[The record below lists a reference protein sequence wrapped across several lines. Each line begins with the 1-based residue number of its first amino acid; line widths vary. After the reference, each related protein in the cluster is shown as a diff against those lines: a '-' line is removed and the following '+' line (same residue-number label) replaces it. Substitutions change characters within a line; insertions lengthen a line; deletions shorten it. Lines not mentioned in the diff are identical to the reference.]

1 MRARPA
7 HARVPLPVDCM
18 YGTVV
23 AHLALGDRLCAAHAP
38 FFWLCSR
45 LFCVSTMIMAV
56 LSADRNAYRAAC
68 TRPAAPPR
76 ATQLRIHVLPLCD
89 ESCAVSSSRSFAG
102 RCVLFGVDEGV
113 CKRVFGACTVSL
125 HSDARR
131 AVYSCPDAPPLV
143 TCLRIH
149 VTPLWFQ
156 FCADSPVHS
165 PAPRSLLHGALWMTW
180 LHLNHFHCPSEYFG
194 RSRPPAARRP
204 RAGDPGRDPDLPLA
218 S

>member
-1 MRARPA
+1 VRARPA

-113 CKRVFGACTVSL
+113 CKRVFGAC
-125 HSDARR
+125 
-131 AVYSCPDAPPLV
+131 
-143 TCLRIH
+143 
-149 VTPLWFQ
+149 
-156 FCADSPVHS
+156 S
-165 PAPRSLLHGALWMTW
+165 PATHGAQCTIVQTRR
-180 LHLNHFHCPSEYFG
+180 HLSHASVYM
-194 RSRPPAARRP
+194 SRPCGFNFVRIQPGFCPHRAAFCMVLC
-204 RAGDPGRDPDLPLA
+204 G
-218 S
+218 